1 MVAMV
6 VKLNLKRKD
15 EICEKKDKDRVM
27 LSIGIV
33 PCQYG
38 WRIAH
43 AVQFWQN

>member
-6 VKLNLKRKD
+6 VKLNLKEKD
-15 EICEKKDKDRVM
+15 EICEKKTKIV
-27 LSIGIV
+27 LCSIGIV